1 MNDQASVE
9 AAHLRVA
16 ELVQG
21 LHNRPDTDSD
31 TVVAE
36 LAEHAAAERA
46 VHRRKAERRARRHAI
61 EEATDDVL
69 GRARATAPFVSILAL
84 GPVVVQ
90 PRRVHAENV
99 VLHSI
104 KL

>member
-1 MNDQASVE
+1 MTVNDQAGLE

-36 LAEHAAAERA
+36 LAEHAAAEIPVTMSSPSA
-46 VHRRKAERRARRHAI
+46 VSASH
-61 EEATDDVL
+61 T
-69 GRARATAPFVSILAL
+69 ATADPKETIC
-84 GPVVVQ
+84 PVCSKKL
-90 PRRVHAENV
+90 PR
-99 VLHSI
+99 
-104 KL
+104 